1 MRLSRGRKTAK
12 HKAIQY
18 YDEERSWPVEWMC
31 KSLEVSRSGY
41 YKWLKHEKTDEEKEN
56 EQIAQLVGEYD
67 ERFNHTLGYRRM
79 TGYMNRLNQKQ
90 YGEKRIYRIMKM
102 MGIRSVIRKKAK
114 KHQHCEPEM
123 VAENILDMPRCTL
136 HNPLQCALHPAMPA
150 LVRR

>member
-1 MRLSRGRKTAK
+1 MRLGRGRKTAK

-18 YDEERSWPVEWMC
+18 YDVERSWPVEWMC

-102 MGIRSVIRKKAK
+102 MGIRSVIRKQTSSRPRRRPAAK
-114 KHQHCEPEM
+114 NKNTRLPNASIRLPTASQI
-123 VAENILDMPRCTL
+123 NS
-136 HNPLQCALHPAMPA
+136 
-150 LVRR
+150 